1 MCSKWS
7 RSSGLAFHS
16 MLYLSLPDLIA
27 FPGMP
32 DAGLM
37 CRMLRDLQSPILNL
51 RSAPLLAQ
59 HISPASG
66 EHLLLGIIIFNP
78 EPPTGSG
85 QWASVS
91 VKTVEKRKSWKDAGG
106 ASQKTG

>member
-37 CRMLRDLQSPILNL
+37 CRMLRQPCYCLDRLEGQYEGQEGFRFAVP
-51 RSAPLLAQ
+51 
-59 HISPASG
+59 
-66 EHLLLGIIIFNP
+66 NP
-78 EPPTGSG
+78 ESSLCSFASTAHFTSLWRAPPVGNHHF
-85 QWASVS
+85 
-91 VKTVEKRKSWKDAGG
+91 
-106 ASQKTG
+106 